1 MELYKCLGKKVVKNL
16 SRIIDKSNRVLV
28 KVNICIK
35 LIQFNSK
42 LYLIENAFVAQIKY
56 NCYYLLSH
64 IVNKLLLFYLPTYL
78 CKEQ

>member
-42 LYLIENAFVAQIKY
+42 LYLIENAFVAQIK
-56 NCYYLLSH
+56 
-64 IVNKLLLFYLPTYL
+64 
-78 CKEQ
+78 